1 MTAAQQRVAGMDLP
15 EELKPFFIA
24 LYAEGRENEALH
36 AMRTGLACLR
46 MNRMDLAKSL
56 FDQAIADVES
66 LQAGASQAQRA
77 QSKFVRE
84 QEKWF
89 KGESYER
96 SALFFYRGL
105 LYLGDGDYGNAAACF
120 KRAQLYDVTGDDA
133 PGFAG
138 DWQSA
143 EWALAFAS
151 YKQGFPEESARALER
166 MARLPNR
173 AGEVALP
180 VPDQNVLLVI
190 ETGRGPVKYQ
200 AGEYGE
206 LLRYMEGANDVKQI
220 SVMQGE
226 RVLARTT
233 PAERLY
239 VQATTRGTRQVD
251 SILAGKARFKEITG
265 TAAVGLGMGAVIASQ
280 QKNAEVA
287 TGILAGLAAI
297 SALVSAA
304 TTPQADVRAWDNL
317 PHSIFLVGL
326 KMPEGETS
334 LQIRAEG
341 TNKTGNFKVNVPG
354 TGATTV
360 AYVRF

>member
-1 MTAAQQRVAGMDLP
+1 
-15 EELKPFFIA
+15 
-24 LYAEGRENEALH
+24 
-36 AMRTGLACLR
+36 
-46 MNRMDLAKSL
+46 
-56 FDQAIADVES
+56 
-66 LQAGASQAQRA
+66 
-77 QSKFVRE
+77 
-84 QEKWF
+84 
-89 KGESYER
+89 
-96 SALFFYRGL
+96 
-105 LYLGDGDYGNAAACF
+105 
-120 KRAQLYDVTGDDA
+120 
-133 PGFAG
+133 
-138 DWQSA
+138 
-143 EWALAFAS
+143 
-151 YKQGFPEESARALER
+151 
-166 MARLPNR
+166 
-173 AGEVALP
+173 
-180 VPDQNVLLVI
+180 
-190 ETGRGPVKYQ
+190 
-200 AGEYGE
+200 
-206 LLRYMEGANDVKQI
+206 
-220 SVMQGE
+220 
-226 RVLARTT
+226 
-233 PAERLY
+233 LY